1 MRFGTVSAISR
12 EARASAR
19 FGFGHSKIILAA
31 RIPIHWLSRKPG
43 QQSRISLGP
52 GTKDGD
58 IAFYIDTIAISLQ
71 LFWVK
76 FEWDERK
83 ETANIAKP
91 KHGVSFAKAQSVF
104 ADRKLV
110 IAADEAHSK
119 SEPRLF
125 CVGRSEAGGILTV
138 RFTFRRGIIRIIG
151 AGYWRK
157 GKTVYEK
164 ENQIR
169 R

>member
-1 MRFGTVSAISR
+1 M
-12 EARASAR
+12 
-19 FGFGHSKIILAA
+19 
-31 RIPIHWLSRKPG
+31 
-43 QQSRISLGP
+43 
-52 GTKDGD
+52 
-58 IAFYIDTIAISLQ
+58 
-71 LFWVK
+71 K

-83 ETANIAKP
+83 ETANIAK
-91 KHGVSFAKAQSVF
+91 HGVSFADAQSIF
-104 ADRKLV
+104 ADPKLV

-125 CVGRSEAGGILTV
+125 CVGRSAAGGILTV

-157 GKTVYEK
+157 GKVFYEK